1 MITVYSLFWSIIN
14 CCLMA
19 FVIFLLRTR
28 TMLISKYGTAVLR
41 FLVICCIVRILLPV
55 EFPKHQYILADNFLY
70 SWIVEHF
77 KFILHPEFRRMVL
90 TILIIIWIC
99 GSLFSIFRLLK
110 KSRGV
115 QKVIRDNGCTDYPEA
130 AEVLASIDENCH
142 LPVRIC
148 SGISVPVLAGYF
160 HPAIYFPDYSYT
172 KNELRYVLLHEYTH
186 WRRRDI
192 WKKLFMNV
200 VCVLIWWNP
209 AVYIIR
215 KEMTQLIEFRC
226 DKTLSKDFSD
236 EEIVNYLDILLI
248 SFARAQNPLIKTN
261 LYTIEFVNTSKQYT
275 IRQRFDLLL
284 HRYTVTR
291 HRWLPQALIVL
302 LGLAWMFCSYYF
314 IWQTNYYAPRNTLL
328 KEDVKLKEVVNVAGE
343 GNAYLEEQ
351 EDGSYIFYYDNNN
364 EFSMKVSAE
373 DVESGLYDFYPII
386 EYQEDNKNVF
396 LEFFIK
402 IQESIKNIFSE

>member
-41 FLVICCIVRILLPV
+41 FLTICCIVRILFPV

-77 KFILHPEFRRMVL
+77 KFILHPDFHRMVL
-90 TILIIIWIC
+90 TILIIIWIG

-110 KSRGV
+110 KSRDV

-130 AEVLASIDENCH
+130 AEVLASIDEDCH
-142 LPVRIC
+142 LSVRIC
-148 SGISVPVLAGYF
+148 SGISVPVLAGYYR
-160 HPAIYFPDYSYT
+160 PAIYFPEYSYT
-172 KNELRYVLLHEYTH
+172 KRELRYILLHEYTH
-186 WRRRDI
+186 WRRHDI
-192 WKKLFMNV
+192 WKKLFMNI

-209 AVYIIR
+209 AVYVIR
-215 KEMTQLIEFRC
+215 KEVTQLIEFHC

-236 EEIVNYLDILLI
+236 EEIVNYLDILLT
-248 SFARAQNPLIKTN
+248 SFERAQNPLIKTN

-314 IWQTNYYAPRNTLL
+314 IWQTNYDIPERSVRHEEIMDRTVVDISG
-328 KEDVKLKEVVNVAGE
+328 KE
-343 GNAYLEEQ
+343 NAYIVEQ
-351 EDGSYIFYYDNNN
+351 EDGSYIFYFYGIAT
-364 EFSMKVSAE
+364 EVSAD
-373 DVESGLYDFYPII
+373 DVGKGLYDFYPII

-396 LEFFIK
+396 IKFFIK
-402 IQESIKNIFSE
+402 IQENIKNIFSE

>member
-41 FLVICCIVRILLPV
+41 FLTICCIVRILFPV

-77 KFILHPEFRRMVL
+77 KFILHPDFHRMVL
-90 TILIIIWIC
+90 TILIIIWIG

-110 KSRGV
+110 KSRDV

-130 AEVLASIDENCH
+130 AEVLASIDEDCH
-142 LPVRIC
+142 LSVRIC
-148 SGISVPVLAGYF
+148 SGISVPVLAGYYR
-160 HPAIYFPDYSYT
+160 PAIYFPEYSYT
-172 KNELRYVLLHEYTH
+172 KRELRYILLHEYTH
-186 WRRRDI
+186 WRRHDI
-192 WKKLFMNV
+192 WKKLFMNI

-209 AVYIIR
+209 AVYVIR
-215 KEMTQLIEFRC
+215 KEVTQL
-226 DKTLSKDFSD
+226 
-236 EEIVNYLDILLI
+236 
-248 SFARAQNPLIKTN
+248 
-261 LYTIEFVNTSKQYT
+261 IEFVNTSKQYT

-314 IWQTNYYAPRNTLL
+314 ILQTKYAASEFEIDNGGMVEQP
-328 KEDVKLKEVVNVAGE
+328 VVNVSNE
-343 GNAYLEEQ
+343 VNAYLKEQ
-351 EDGSYIFYYDNNN
+351 EDGSYLFYFGEYST
-364 EFSMKVSAE
+364 EVSAE
-373 DVESGLYDFYPII
+373 DVEAGVYDFYPIV
-386 EYQEDNKNVF
+386 EYEEDKNVF
-396 LEFFIK
+396 VEFFMT
-402 IQESIKNIFSE
+402 IQEGIKKIFLD

>member
-41 FLVICCIVRILLPV
+41 FLTICCIVRILFPV

-77 KFILHPEFRRMVL
+77 KFILRPDFHRMVL
-90 TILIIIWIC
+90 TILIIIWIG

-110 KSRGV
+110 KSREV

-130 AEVLASIDENCH
+130 AEVLASIDEDCH
-142 LPVRIC
+142 LSVRIC
-148 SGISVPVLAGYF
+148 SGISVPVLAGYYR
-160 HPAIYFPDYSYT
+160 PAIYFPEYSYT
-172 KNELRYVLLHEYTH
+172 KRELRYILLHEYTH
-186 WRRRDI
+186 WRRHDI
-192 WKKLFMNV
+192 WKKLFMNI

-209 AVYIIR
+209 AVYVIR
-215 KEMTQLIEFRC
+215 KEVTQLIEFRC

-236 EEIVNYLDILLI
+236 EEIVNYLDILLT
-248 SFARAQNPLIKTN
+248 SFERAQNPLIKTN

-314 IWQTNYYAPRNTLL
+314 ILQTKYSFSEQSVQI
-328 KEDVKLKEVVNVAGE
+328 EDVKSKTVVNIAGE
-343 GNAYLEEQ
+343 ENAYLEEQ
-351 EDGSYIFYYDNNN
+351 ENGSYIFYYDNNN
-364 EFSMKVSAE
+364 GFSMEVSAD
-373 DVESGLYDFYPII
+373 DVKSGLYDFYPII
-386 EYQEDNKNVF
+386 EYKEDNKNVF
-396 LEFFIK
+396 VEFFMM
-402 IQESIKNIFSE
+402 IQKNIKNIFSE